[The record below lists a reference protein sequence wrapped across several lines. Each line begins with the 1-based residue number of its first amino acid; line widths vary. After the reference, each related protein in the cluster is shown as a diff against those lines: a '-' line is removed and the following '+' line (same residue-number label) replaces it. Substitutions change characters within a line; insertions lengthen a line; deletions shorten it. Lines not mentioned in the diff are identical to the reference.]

1 MQVEIKKDISL
12 PAGNKTL
19 LDMHSLYNVLNILTG
34 ELQILEMMVQDEEEE
49 LKENI
54 RKGLKIKDNL
64 SDTDKIV
71 AFAANIDDY
80 LISIQ
85 KTVSDLFT
93 RYPWLAQNSDSLESR
108 ENINSVLHI
117 LKVRAGEILERY
129 KEPGNWKNHNLRN
142 LTRNFMDVFVAI
154 EKNSKGRYR
163 FVYNPAAQEQED
175 YYIDLR
181 FESIDGPVINMPPVF
196 QDVMR
201 DLMANAR
208 KYTDPGGRISAGLLD
223 DGRDLRFCVADSGL
237 GIPSSEIERVINF
250 GYRASNV
257 ADRRTMGGGFGL
269 TKAYL
274 VTRQHNGRMWI
285 DSEQNLG
292 TRVFI
297 IIPRP

>member
-1 MQVEIKKDISL
+1 MQVEIRKDISL
-12 PAGNKTL
+12 AASDATL

-34 ELQILEMMVQDEEEE
+34 ELQILEMMVQDEEG

-54 RKGLKIKDNL
+54 RKGLQIKNDL
-64 SDTDKIV
+64 SDSDKII
-71 AFAANIDDY
+71 AFAANIDNY
-80 LISIQ
+80 LASIQ
-85 KTVSDLFT
+85 KTVDDLFT
-93 RYPWLAQNSDSLESR
+93 RYPLLEQNPDNLESR
-108 ENINSVLHI
+108 ENINSVLQI

-129 KEPGNWKNHNLRN
+129 KEPGNWKNHDLQN
-142 LTRNFMDVFVAI
+142 LTQNFIDIFVAI
-154 EKNSKGRYR
+154 EKNSKGQYS
-163 FVYNPAAQEQED
+163 FVYNPAAQVQND

-208 KYTDPGGRISAGLLD
+208 KYTNPGGRISTGLLD
-223 DGRDLRFCVADSGL
+223 DGHNLRFCVADSGL
-237 GIPSSEIERVINF
+237 GIPSAEIEKVIDF

-257 ADRRTMGGGFGL
+257 TGRRTMGGGFGL

-274 VTRQHNGRMWI
+274 TTRQYNGRMWI
-285 DSEQNLG
+285 DSELNLG
-292 TRVFI
+292 TRIFI